1 MPKKNQ
7 FQKKSQ
13 SFSGLIQLTA
23 GDGIHVPDHQSACHT
38 LRNAGYE
45 RLICYFFHQ
54 IDPENTWVAEV
65 TAVMDEL
72 DCGSKYFGVPENG
85 RLNLL

>member
-1 MPKKNQ
+1 MLKKHQ
-7 FQKKSQ
+7 FQKKPQ
-13 SFSGLIQLTA
+13 SLSGLIQLTA
-23 GDGIHVPDHQSACHT
+23 GDGIHVPGHQPTYHT
-38 LRNAGYE
+38 LRNAGYG
-45 RLICYFFHQ
+45 RLIYYFSHQ

-72 DCGSKYFGVPENG
+72 NRGSKYFGVPENG

>member
-1 MPKKNQ
+1 MPKKRQ
-7 FQKKSQ
+7 FQKKPRSL
-13 SFSGLIQLTA
+13 SGLIQLTA
-23 GDGIHVPDHQSACHT
+23 GDGIHVLGHQPAHHT
-38 LRNAGYE
+38 LRNAGYD
-45 RLICYFFHQ
+45 RLIDYFSHQ